1 MKSTLRKVLKWTLR
15 SLAAVVVLALVAYG
29 VIYFITEKRLSA
41 TYDVDVAHLTIPTDS
56 ASIAMGKHII
66 STRGCQDCHGKDLS
80 GKVFIDD
87 PGLGRVVASNLTA
100 GKGGVGG
107 EFSAEDWV
115 RAIRHGIGTDKKPLK
130 VMPSNEFYD
139 ISNADLA
146 NMVAYIKSLPPV
158 DNELPDHNLK
168 PLARVLFVAGP
179 LAGLTTADKIDHT
192 KEVVDKLTPAV
203 TAEYGKYLA
212 VTCSGCHGKDYKG
225 QEMPIPGM
233 KASANI
239 TSTGDVGKWT
249 ESQFLAV
256 LKTGKRPDGRQLDNK
271 DMPWEMTRNF
281 TEDEIKS
288 IYLFLQTLPGKS
300 ELQATAE

>member
-15 SLAAVVVLALVAYG
+15 SLAALVVLLVVAYA
-29 VIYFITEKRLSA
+29 VIYFITENRLSK
-41 TYDVDVAHLTIPTDS
+41 TYEVDVVHLTIPTD
-56 ASIAMGKHII
+56 AESIAKGGHVIA
-66 STRGCQDCHGKDLS
+66 TRGCQDCHGKDLS
-80 GKVFIDD
+80 GKIMIDD
-87 PGLGRVVASNLTA
+87 PGLGRIVASNLTA

-115 RAIRHGIGTDKKPLK
+115 RAIRHGVGPDKKPLK
-130 VMPSNEFYD
+130 VMPSNEFSG

-146 NMVAYIKSLPPV
+146 NMIGYIKSLPPV
-158 DNELPDHNLK
+158 DNELPEHNLK

-179 LAGLTTADKIDHT
+179 LAGLTTADKIDHAQEFT
-192 KEVVDKLTPAV
+192 DKLTPAV
-203 TAEYGKYLA
+203 TVEYGKYLA
-212 VTCSGCHGKDYKG
+212 VSCSGCHGQDFKG

-239 TSTGDVGKWT
+239 TSTGDLGKWT
-249 ESQFLAV
+249 EAQFMTV

-281 TEDEIKS
+281 TDDEMKS
-288 IYLFLQTLPGKS
+288 IYLFLQSLPEKS
-300 ELQATAE
+300 DLQASVK